1 MISLFQVNIPKFP
14 AAFVGTGDL
23 FTALCTAWLTKTGG
37 DLQLTLEKTIGT
49 MQVILTI
56 LLI

>member
-1 MISLFQVNIPKFP
+1 MLQVNIPKFP